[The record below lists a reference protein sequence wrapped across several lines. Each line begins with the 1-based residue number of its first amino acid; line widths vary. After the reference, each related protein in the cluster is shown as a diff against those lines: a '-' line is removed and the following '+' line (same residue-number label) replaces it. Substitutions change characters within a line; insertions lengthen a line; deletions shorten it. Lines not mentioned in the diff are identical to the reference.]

1 MEYRNLSH
9 EDAERFWALMDRLDH
24 ETEYMLY
31 EPGERTRDLSQV
43 RSVIRDSQRDDFL
56 LAAETEHRL
65 VGYASAQWAEPHR
78 AYGGYRPRRQAGTGA
93 NPV

>member
-31 EPGERTRDLSQV
+31 
-43 RSVIRDSQRDDFL
+43 
-56 LAAETEHRL
+56 
-65 VGYASAQWAEPHR
+65 
-78 AYGGYRPRRQAGTGA
+78 
-93 NPV
+93 